1 MTHVENDAHPSIYT
15 TTLNFTSKESKRY
28 LNSQVSVEVTSHQFM
43 SQSYLNAQDTTTR
56 ATKNYLTSLHSTRKQ
71 TSKPLKRPATS
82 SSSSPLNPMHPHVY
96 RVEPVNFKDLVQR
109 LTGAPEPEAVQAKP
123 LKCLDETTKQS
134 SSSFAFDPSSSW
146 GDFSFQ
152 NPANLSRW

>member
-1 MTHVENDAHPSIYT
+1 MET
-15 TTLNFTSKESKRY
+15 T
-28 LNSQVSVEVTSHQFM
+28 SQQFM
-43 SQSYLNAQDTTTR
+43 SQSYLNAQETATR

-71 TSKPLKRPATS
+71 PSKPLKRPAI

-96 RVEPVNFKDLVQR
+96 RVEPVNFKELVQR
-109 LTGAPEPEAVQAKP
+109 LTGAPEHETVQAKP
-123 LKCLDETTKQS
+123 LKTSDDAAKQS

-152 NPANLSRW
+152 NPANISRW